1 MEWRLL
7 RTLQTLELSP
17 TLTERA
23 VIAASNTIKP
33 WVFLIKAKEGKCQ
46 IFVGFE
52 EQDAPIIVPAFSMYK
67 QVSLEEESI
76 YPPIDPLTMN
86 SYYVMVQKT
95 HFGYPLFNMY
105 RDMYEEIDPLGTL
118 LNTASE
124 ISKVA
129 GSLFVWV
136 GIKGLSKKED
146 AKVKKEMYKL
156 TLSLKKKSAKG
167 HLVINT
173 PSELNANLNLKYS
186 RGEMNT
192 ENDIERKRNQ
202 TLFDVTF
209 LVGAKKEVYERHIEA
224 MFSVMKHQNQ
234 LVPVKIGK
242 DEAVKITESVIARN
256 GLFKKRSN
264 ILGHSELASLVHPPS
279 IAASVPTFQHTGFK
293 TLEIPFELPKGKNI
307 IGYAVGASGQ
317 HPVSLTK
324 EILDRNCIAIGNSG
338 FGKSTVAIKSFIEGI
353 KLVPDATFIF
363 YDPHGDASK
372 VLIKNIPED
381 RIKDVVLLD
390 AADIEYPFSYNM
402 MDTTDIVSGS
412 KYKKSSVSDELFY
425 FDPERFDKLTPVV
438 GQLVDVMRII
448 SIAQLGNSKDAY
460 AFGPRAADIMT
471 RMFGFFMSSVY
482 IGKKFPQF
490 FGSPVF
496 TMGDAIK
503 FLVDEKIR
511 NKVIARTVFPLS
523 KPDYAHYSRE
533 MKEYWEHTFPEVILG
548 YSRQKADTLSA
559 VTNKIRNAI
568 PPRMLKVSCQI
579 LPKFKMSRFLKPG
592 KIIIIRVPESIG
604 SIEAQTLIS
613 SSLLSDVHF
622 ELVRRSETNE
632 DRTDTYIF
640 IDEADTISQAIINKL
655 LNKDRKF
662 GAHLFIN
669 FQNLKQVGEETR
681 DAILTSVNTLF
692 VFRTSGIDGTIMEEE
707 FDREFLRASDFTS
720 TSKHYAYARIPINGR
735 ITPPFVFKTVPLPE
749 GSEETARKVIDNSRR
764 LISKPAS
771 SVHISFLDLITKELL
786 SFERKKNTAE
796 EISNA
801 VKSMEKNKNN
811 PFMGPRKRF

>member
-1 MEWRLL
+1 MKWKLL

-23 VIAASNTIKP
+23 VIATSNTINP
-33 WVFLIKAKEGKCQ
+33 WVFLIKAKKGKCQ
-46 IFVGFE
+46 IFVGFN
-52 EQDAPIIVPAFSMYK
+52 EQDTPIIVPAFSMYR
-67 QVSLEEESI
+67 QVSLEEELI
-76 YPPIDPLTMN
+76 YPPIDPLTMD
-86 SYYVMVQKT
+86 SFYIMVQKT

-105 RDMYEEIDPLGTL
+105 RDMYEEVDPLGSL

-124 ISKVA
+124 ISKIA
-129 GSLFVWV
+129 GNLFVWI
-136 GIKGLSKKED
+136 GIKGLSERES
-146 AKVKKEMYKL
+146 ARAKKEMYKL

-167 HLVINT
+167 HFVVNT
-173 PSELNANLNLKYS
+173 PSEVNANLNLKYS
-186 RGEMNT
+186 RGEMNV

-209 LVGAKKEVYERHIEA
+209 LVGAKSAVHKQHIEA

-234 LVPVKIGK
+234 LVPIKISK
-242 DEAVKITESVIARN
+242 EEATKITESVIARN
-256 GLFKKRSN
+256 GFFKKRSN

-293 TLEIPFELPKGKNI
+293 TLEIPFDLPEGNNI
-307 IGYAVGASGQ
+307 IGYAVGASGE

-353 KLVPDATFIF
+353 KLVPNATFIF

-390 AADIEYPFSYNM
+390 AADVEYPFSYNM
-402 MDTTDIVSGS
+402 MDTTDIKSNFQYQKVSN
-412 KYKKSSVSDELFY
+412 SDALFY

-482 IGKKFPQF
+482 IGKESSPF

-511 NKVIARTVFPLS
+511 EKIIKRTIFPAS
-523 KPDYAHYSRE
+523 KPDYAHYSKE
-533 MKEYWEHTFPEVILG
+533 MKEYWEHTFPEIIVG

-579 LPKFKMSRFLKPG
+579 LPKFKMGRFLKPG

-604 SIEAQTLIS
+604 SVEAQTLIS

-622 ELVRRSETNE
+622 ELVRRSETEEN
-632 DRTDTYIF
+632 RIDTYIF

-669 FQNLKQVGEETR
+669 FQNLKQVGDETR

-735 ITPPFVFKTVPLPE
+735 ITPPFVFKTMPLP
-749 GSEETARKVIDNSRR
+749 GGNEEIARRIVDNSRK
-764 LISKPAS
+764 IVANPVSEAN
-771 SVHISFLDLITKELL
+771 ISFLDMIVKEIFPSKNEEDIIKEVDDTLKATK
-786 SFERKKNTAE
+786 KKNSFVGT
-796 EISNA
+796 
-801 VKSMEKNKNN
+801 
-811 PFMGPRKRF
+811 RKRY